1 MFRWD
6 NTAIGSR
13 LIIFGDFKKVVAG
26 VRGSSLTNCIFGCLG
41 CPKYIFEGEEGVVFL
56 RDKI

>member
-1 MFRWD
+1 MLRWD
-6 NTAIGSR
+6 NNTIGNR
-13 LIIFGDFKKVVAG
+13 LIIFGNFKKVVVG
-26 VRGSSLTNCIFGCLG
+26 VRGSSLTNCIFGFSG